1 MAEQGK
7 KVLLADDEADVHAFV
22 EAALEDDVP
31 QIIHAYDGQAAL
43 EMAAGEKPDLVIL
56 DVQMPEKNGF
66 EVFAELRKGE
76 QTKTIPVIM
85 LTAVSERTGI
95 PFSARDMGDYYG
107 SEPDAYI
114 DKPIEPGKLR
124 ETVRNL
130 LGIG

>member
-1 MAEQGK
+1 M
-7 KVLLADDEADVHAFV
+7 L
-22 EAALEDDVP
+22 
-31 QIIHAYDGQAAL
+31 HAYDGKAAL
-43 EMAAGEKPDLVIL
+43 EMAASEKPDLVIL

-76 QTKTIPVIM
+76 QTKGIPVIM

-95 PFSARDMGDYYG
+95 PFSARDLGDYYG

-114 DKPIEPGKLR
+114 DKPIKPEKLR

-130 LGIG
+130 LGIA

>member
-1 MAEQGK
+1 MAEPGK

-43 EMAAGEKPDLVIL
+43 DMTASEKPDLVIL

-66 EVFAELRKGE
+66 EVFAELRKSD
-76 QTKTIPVIM
+76 QTKAIPVIM

-95 PFSARDMGDYYG
+95 LFSARDMGDYYG

-114 DKPIEPGKLR
+114 DKPIEPEKLR

-130 LGIG
+130 LGIA